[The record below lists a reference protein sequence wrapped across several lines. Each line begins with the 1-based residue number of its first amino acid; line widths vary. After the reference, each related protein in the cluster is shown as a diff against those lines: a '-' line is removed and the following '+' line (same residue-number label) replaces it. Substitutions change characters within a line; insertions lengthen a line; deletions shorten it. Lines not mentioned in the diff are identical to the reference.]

1 MSDYP
6 VLSSTPGT
14 RDTALAGATPDTIT
28 ELITP
33 GGATSGQTTLLLTIT
48 DSLGAP
54 RVGALVMLAHYA
66 GASSIP
72 TVNLG
77 TEVSKNPRGDSFAG
91 VTFMITN
98 ASGQAQC
105 LFNAP
110 SATVTTC
117 TAHVFSAAPRT
128 QAITPFTAP

>member
-14 RDTALAGATPDTIT
+14 RDTDVAGATPDTIT

-33 GGATSGQTTLLLTIT
+33 GGATSGQTTLRVTVT
-48 DSLGAP
+48 DAGGSP

-66 GASSIP
+66 AASSIP
-72 TVNLG
+72 TTNLG
-77 TEVSKNPRGDSFAG
+77 TEVVKAPGTSSFSGTVFA
-91 VTFMITN
+91 ITDG
-98 ASGQAQC
+98 SGRAQW
-105 LFNAP
+105 LFSAP

-117 TAHVFSAAPRT
+117 TVHVFSAAPHT